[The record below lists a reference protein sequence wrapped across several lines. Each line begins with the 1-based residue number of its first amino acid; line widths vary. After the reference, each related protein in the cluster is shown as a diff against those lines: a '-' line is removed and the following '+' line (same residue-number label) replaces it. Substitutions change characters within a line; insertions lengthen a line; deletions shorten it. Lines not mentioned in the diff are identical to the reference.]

1 MPKFLFNTLDS
12 AAKSKF
18 TKWRKMVNQGETMDK
33 NDLVNLNRVN
43 KDTETPL
50 KNDEKNKSK
59 KTCHVTKIRRVGIQ
73 DTTVDIKLASSD
85 EDYIVTLA
93 ISDSNN
99 RLLLVEIMVTY
110 Q

>member
-1 MPKFLFNTLDS
+1 M
-12 AAKSKF
+12 
-18 TKWRKMVNQGETMDK
+18 NQGETMDK

-85 EDYIVTLA
+85 EYYIVTLA

-99 RLLLVEIMVTY
+99 RLFLVEIMVTY

>member
-59 KTCHVTKIRRVGIQ
+59 KTCHVTKIRRVGIH
-73 DTTVDIKLASSD
+73 DNTVEIKLASSD

-93 ISDSNN
+93 IFDSKN
-99 RLLLVEIMVTY
+99 RLLLAEIMVTY